1 MSTLEEEINRLE
13 NEGWRL
19 DVHTEDTA
27 ELSRGDEVVN
37 LEADLWGAVK
47 IRNAEVAAA
56 PEDPF
61 QVASDANYE
70 VEEHVDVPESET
82 RKSRPRIGRGWIIS
96 AAILIYLIVSYFL
109 QKGD

>member
-1 MSTLEEEINRLE
+1 MSTLNDEINRLE

-47 IRNAEVAAA
+47 IRNTEV
-56 PEDPF
+56 EDPF
-61 QVASDANYE
+61 EVASDSNYE
-70 VEEHVDVPESET
+70 VQDQVDVPEIET
-82 RKSRPRIGRGWIIS
+82 RQSPRKIGRGWIIS
-96 AAILIYLIVSYFL
+96 AAILIYLVVTWFL
-109 QKGD
+109 QRGD